1 MLKHAI
7 FNSSSSNRVWQKL
20 RINPC
25 TLKICPKDGLKSSP
39 PVCQLP
45 PRWYLQ
51 HGEKASAQTQL
62 KDCVNYGL
70 RSTGTYHLVAALLLG
85 SLTQGTFLELLP
97 LECVL
102 HNFFSNRCIFC
113 NLSSASHLSWQ
124 NKHTRTASAG
134 LCQTMLSRSIAEEQ
148 SPQSSSTASPDV
160 RKPHVAV
167 SNTGLVVQEKML
179 L

>member
-1 MLKHAI
+1 MECDRSYVLIPAHWK
-7 FNSSSSNRVWQKL
+7 FV
-20 RINPC
+20 
-25 TLKICPKDGLKSSP
+25 PKDGLKSSP

-45 PRWYLQ
+45 PRWCLQ
-51 HGEKASAQTQL
+51 HGEKASAQTQR
-62 KDCVNYGL
+62 KDRVNYGL

-97 LECVL
+97 LECVI
-102 HNFFSNRCIFC
+102 HNFSSNRCIFC
-113 NLSSASHLSWQ
+113 NLSSASQLSWQ

-134 LCQTMLSRSIAEEQ
+134 SCQHWVLALRRSIAEEQ
-148 SPQSSSTASPDV
+148 SAQSSSTASPDV

-167 SNTGLVVQEKML
+167 NNTGLVVQEKML

>member
-1 MLKHAI
+1 MECDRSYVLIPAHWK
-7 FNSSSSNRVWQKL
+7 FV
-20 RINPC
+20 
-25 TLKICPKDGLKSSP
+25 PKDGLKSSP

-45 PRWYLQ
+45 PRWCLQ
-51 HGEKASAQTQL
+51 HGEKASAQTQR
-62 KDCVNYGL
+62 KDRVNYGL

-113 NLSSASHLSWQ
+113 NLSSASQLSWQ

-134 LCQTMLSRSIAEEQ
+134 PCQTTLSARTPQVHHRGTERPEQ
-148 SPQSSSTASPDV
+148 Q
-160 RKPHVAV
+160 HGV
-167 SNTGLVVQEKML
+167 SWCQETPCGCE
-179 L
+179 